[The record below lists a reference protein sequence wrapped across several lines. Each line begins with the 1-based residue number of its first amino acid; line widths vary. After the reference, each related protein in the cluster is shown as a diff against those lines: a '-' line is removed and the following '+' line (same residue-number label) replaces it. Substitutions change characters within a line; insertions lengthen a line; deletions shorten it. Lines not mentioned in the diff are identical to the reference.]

1 MRLVDRWIS
10 SSLIAL
16 IAGSAT
22 ATPLPAVNTDSAHRQ
37 AVTVLLREASGQHL
51 GSGVLVGAA
60 TGGRWVVSNRHVV
73 GDQRTVCVVTTDRT
87 ARAALVMRQPQSQKR
102 SRLDLALIW
111 LPSSGKEMAVVAA
124 VREKAPKADTL
135 PLIVSTGFPT
145 PLSSPIDGPPY
156 SERPGLLVPL
166 LQAPLEDG
174 LDLTY
179 TASIDKGMSG
189 GGVFLGHELI
199 GINSAHREPLWP
211 GRWRDA
217 SGRAVNEQLNQKLDL
232 VSLGLSSK
240 NITQA
245 MKAAALP
252 SGAELD
258 RLIDFDCHRSIP
270 PAKPAIPI
278 SNTPPNW

>member
-1 MRLVDRWIS
+1 MNLSGRWIR
-10 SSLIAL
+10 SSLVAL
-16 IAGSAT
+16 TASSAT
-22 ATPLPAVNTDSAHRQ
+22 AAPLPAVNTDSAHRQ
-37 AVTVLLREASGQHL
+37 AVTILLREASGQHL

-60 TGGRWVVSNRHVV
+60 TDGRWVVSNRHVV
-73 GDQRTVCVVTTDRT
+73 GDQSTVCVVTADRSAT
-87 ARAALVMRQPQSQKR
+87 AALVMPQPRSQKR

-124 VREKAPKADTL
+124 VREQAPKADTL

-166 LQAPLEDG
+166 LQGALEDG

-211 GRWRDA
+211 GRWRNA

-232 VSLGLSSK
+232 VSLGVSSE
-240 NITQA
+240 NIA
-245 MKAAALP
+245 RAVKAAALP
-252 SGAELD
+252 RGAEMD
-258 RLIDFDCHRSIP
+258 RLMDVDCNKSMD
-270 PAKPAIPI
+270 PAKPAIPS
-278 SNTPPNW
+278 SNAPPNW

>member
-1 MRLVDRWIS
+1 VSLVGRWIS

-16 IAGSAT
+16 IPGSAT
-22 ATPLPAVNTDSAHRQ
+22 ATPLLAVNTDSAHRQ

-73 GDQRTVCVVTTDRT
+73 GDQRTVCVVTADRT
-87 ARAALVMRQPQSQKR
+87 ARAALVMPQPQSQQR
-102 SRLDLALIW
+102 SRLDMALIW
-111 LPSSGKEMAVVAA
+111 LPSIEKEMTVVAA
-124 VREKAPKADTL
+124 LREQAPKADTL

-217 SGRAVNEQLNQKLDL
+217 SRRAVDEQLNQKLDL
-232 VSLGLSSK
+232 VSIGISVK
-240 NITQA
+240 QINQA
-245 MKAAALP
+245 IKSAV
-252 SGAELD
+252 
-258 RLIDFDCHRSIP
+258 P
-270 PAKPAIPI
+270 PKDADMNSLMEIHCNAKINTIKPAATVLNI
-278 SNTPPNW
+278 SSIG

>member
-1 MRLVDRWIS
+1 MRLVGRWII

-73 GDQRTVCVVTTDRT
+73 GDQRTVCVVTADRA
-87 ARAALVMRQPQSQKR
+87 ARAALVMPQPQSQQR

-111 LPSSGKEMAVVAA
+111 LPSSGTEVAMVAA

-156 SERPGLLVPL
+156 SERAGLLVPL
-166 LQAPLEDG
+166 LQVPLEDG
-174 LDLTY
+174 LDLMY

-189 GGVFLGHELI
+189 GGVFLGDELI
-199 GINSAHREPLWP
+199 GINSTHREPLWP

-232 VSLGLSSK
+232 VSLGISARQIIQVLRS
-240 NITQA
+240 A
-245 MKAAALP
+245 GLP
-252 SGAELD
+252 NNKQLD
-258 RLIDFDCHRSIP
+258 RLIGVECDHSSAP
-270 PAKPAIPI
+270 SKQQSPV
-278 SNTPPNW
+278 SNAFGKW